1 MNFTDNVKYIK
12 NKFWQAD
19 YPLHFVDSIITK
31 FQSSILFII
40 PPSLFDEHKPF
51 ILKDNLFCKKDKN
64 KSKDFIKNSPALQ

>member
-40 PPSLFDEHKPF
+40 PTSLFDEHKPF
-51 ILKDNLFCKKDKN
+51 ILTDNLFCKKDKN